1 MHVASTPATLTSRC
15 LLFADSLEEDE
26 EEEEKGTREITHHR
40 RTISRTTERRHYR
53 NRFQHELFPPNPYRR
68 HRSSES
74 PRLQKRPQLSA
85 SQRGL
90 AQSGIVLKQTTEPTG
105 RVKSVRFEPLLVCFE
120 LFFLNASRVISL
132 FDVLNQLE

>member
-26 EEEEKGTREITHHR
+26 EEEEEEEKDTREITHDR

-105 RVKSVRFEPLLVCFE
+105 REKSVRFEPLV
-120 LFFLNASRVISL
+120 V
-132 FDVLNQLE
+132 